1 MSCNM
6 QLIRPIGPIDSVYY
20 NLKFLTSNVN
30 YTKLNQWTHLPP
42 FILFTVEKM
51 AFPFGFLWWR
61 HFISNP
67 QSKLFLLAYTTK
79 LLITELRSHYYQEGR
94 KKENKALWHFKIK
107 ILDFEEF
114 ILSITG
120 NSTIF
125 WGPWTKLC

>member
-1 MSCNM
+1 MNPS
-6 QLIRPIGPIDSVYY
+6 STFY
-20 NLKFLTSNVN
+20 
-30 YTKLNQWTHLPP
+30 
-42 FILFTVEKM
+42 FIYSRKDGIS
-51 AFPFGFLWWR
+51 FGFLWWR

-125 WGPWTKLC
+125 